1 MLVEYKGKKAIVIDF
16 FIRTSKA
23 KNLALIMYIKTRK
36 QDWVDF
42 DKISIL
48 DGRLPANTSI
58 SRTKSHNGKDFTIYV
73 GIDESF
79 TNKQFYDKLDDED
92 PVTTKI
98 YDDYINSI
106 MDLHGV

>member
-16 FIRTSKA
+16 FIGTTKSKDS
-23 KNLALIMYIKTRK
+23 ALIMYIENRK

-42 DKISIL
+42 DNISIL

-58 SRTKSHNGKDFTIYV
+58 SRIKSHDGKDFTIYV

-79 TNKQFYDKLDDED
+79 TDKQFYDKLEDED

-106 MDLHGV
+106 IDLHGI